1 MAVAVKKLLLILLT
15 PLTILGISVFAFNAY
30 LFPTL
35 EAWTKKEIHDY
46 TEKNLPFVIDVDRFN
61 IYLLRPSLAI
71 REIRITP
78 KPELAHIIS
87 PIVISETRAFLDI
100 FKLMVGRLE
109 ISFVAIDNISMKLEL
124 DPLLEGDS
132 KPRALPIDDLYKT
145 LEQIPLGQVI
155 LKNSQIQIES
165 KKNKFKTQLSE
176 TDLFIGKHKRSLDVV
191 IKVPQTELSL
201 EDKKLRTSFGIDVS
215 MIENKLRL
223 QSAYLSINESQL
235 RVNGEVHDLTNVM
248 LDPKFSYNLHSSI
261 NLASAQTN
269 LTELLKNIPHLQG
282 SIEVESFGELKTG
295 RMLENHF
302 SVNTKQVSVG
312 NFAIGSAELRG
323 QIKNN
328 HATLSNISVEHP
340 SGHAILQQTDIALTE
355 PYQFKTKVLAS
366 QFSLEKLFNS
376 IDLPDVPV
384 DMLARGE
391 SMCSGQ
397 LTQGF
402 SAQCDARI
410 ESNYLLV
417 STEKKKGATKII
429 ELEEIKANGHL
440 DFNLDR
446 MLFNADLEL
455 KKAQGKAQGEVR
467 FREGFNITFNT
478 DPIDFKE
485 IKELGGLRYQGQI
498 SLNGVTKGNSSAA
511 TFEAKARAQNFVLED
526 YRFGSLGSNIKY
538 EKGVLSFND
547 TKGSMNQTE
556 YAGNIAIDFMDS
568 RIEGQ
573 MKSEKADLV
582 DIGLIVE
589 NKVKLP
595 FVVRGSGPI
604 EAYFQGPMNFWN
616 MDLKV
621 QSHFTKGTI
630 GYESFDRLQVNMTQS
645 QGILNFD
652 DVYLVKNRSRL
663 NVTGQIQGAQ
673 EKLNLK
679 LSGTSVRIEESETIG
694 RVSSSLF
701 GSLNVI
707 GELNGTFKDP
717 LTRISGT
724 LNDTVIDDQEFPSS
738 SFELKFLRSHME
750 GQANILGNKI
760 QSEFSIPF
768 HQGSSNPFLLK
779 MKTINW
785 SYSSVL
791 SLIGASGLQ
800 SQYETLLTSEI
811 DLRSESGDPLRSTGK
826 IVVDQFLLK
835 RGELSLKNTA
845 PLSATFLNGQGNLKN
860 FVLEGPQNKVV
871 IEGNGFSAQD
881 LNLTVQSQVSLR
893 LLHVIVPFL
902 EELNGQ
908 LDLSARLAGSLEKP
922 EIFGTAKVKEGFV
935 KLKGFPHS
943 LEKLDGDLSFSHSKV
958 LISNVKGQLS
968 GGLITGEG
976 QIQIQGLKSLPT
988 QIKIK
993 LQNVNLQVPDGVK
1006 TIGDG
1011 DLLFSGNWFPFTLSG
1026 VYNVS
1031 SAYIDKEFGGEEAAG
1046 LNARQ
1051 SVYLPKSLKENSF
1064 EPLLLD
1070 LQVIIGRNAV
1080 IKNKLVDGTITGE
1093 LQVKGPPSSPLLFGK
1108 INLEK
1113 TSKLNFRDKIFEV
1126 QTGLLQ
1132 FNDPQEINPELY
1144 ISANSRVNEYDINL
1158 LVQGPSKNLI
1168 VKTTSSPPLSEQD
1181 IFSLLALGVT
1191 SSKLDQSFSSNAQQQ
1206 QTGYEIGSAIISQ
1219 SGIDR
1224 QFREKLGVTFQFGS
1238 YFDSTKNITVPKITL
1253 SRNIRKKLDASFSRT
1268 LGEQNVNE
1276 ARLQY
1281 SINNNVSAIGS
1292 WQAKEVQ
1299 EGAGGAGSR
1308 FNQKE
1313 TEILGIDL
1321 EYKKEFK

>member
-1 MAVAVKKLLLILLT
+1 MKKLVFILLT
-15 PLTILGISVFAFNAY
+15 PLTILGASIFAFNSY
-30 LFPTL
+30 FFPAL
-35 EAWTKKEIHDY
+35 EKWTKKEIHDY
-46 TEKNLPFVIDVDRFN
+46 SEKNLPFTIDVDRFN
-61 IYLLRPSLAI
+61 LYLLRPSLAVH
-71 REIRITP
+71 EIRITP
-78 KPELAHIIS
+78 KSELAHIFS
-87 PIVISETRAFLDI
+87 PIVISDTRAFLDI

-109 ISFVAIDNISMKLEL
+109 VSFVAIEDIAMQIEL
-124 DPLLEGDS
+124 DPLLEGES
-132 KPRALPIDDLYKT
+132 KPRELPINTLYKI

-155 LKNSQIQIES
+155 LKNSKIQIES
-165 KKNKFKTQLSE
+165 KKNRFKTQLSE
-176 TDLFIGKHKRSLDVV
+176 TDLFIGKKKRSLDVV

-201 EDKKLRTSFGIDVS
+201 EDKKLRTSFGIDATL
-215 MIENKLRL
+215 IENKLRL
-223 QSAYLSINESQL
+223 QSAFLSVNESQL
-235 RVNGEVHDLTNVM
+235 RVSGEIHDLTNLL
-248 LDPKFSYNLHSSI
+248 LDPKLTYKLTSSI
-261 NLASAQTN
+261 NLASAQSN
-269 LTELLKNIPHLQG
+269 LTELFKNIPPLQG

-295 RMLENHF
+295 RLLENHF
-302 SVNTKQVSVG
+302 SVNTKQVAVG
-312 NFAIGSAELRG
+312 NFVIGSAELSG

-328 HATLSNISVEHP
+328 HVSLSNISVEHP
-340 SGHAILQQTDIALTE
+340 SGHAILQQTDIALTA
-355 PYQFKTKVLAS
+355 PYQFKTKILAS

-376 IDLPDVPV
+376 IDLPNVPV
-384 DMLARGE
+384 EMLARGE
-391 SMCSGQ
+391 SQCSGQ
-397 LTQGF
+397 FTHGF

-417 STEKKKGATKII
+417 STEKKKNATKIV
-429 ELEEIKANGHL
+429 ELEEIKARGHL

-446 MLFNADLEL
+446 MLFTTDLEL
-455 KKAQGKAQGEVR
+455 KKAQGKAQGEVK
-467 FREGFNITFNT
+467 FREGFNIKFDTN
-478 DPIDFKE
+478 PIDFTE
-485 IKELGGLRYQGQI
+485 IKELGGLHYQGQI
-498 SLNGVTKGNSSAA
+498 SLAGVTQGNSSAA
-511 TFEAKARAQNFVLED
+511 TFEAKARVQNFNLED

-538 EKGVLSFND
+538 EKGVLTFND

-556 YAGNIAIDFMDS
+556 YGGNIAIDFKSS
-568 RIEGQ
+568 RIEGK

-582 DIGLIVE
+582 DVGLIVE

-595 FVVRGSGPI
+595 FLVRGAGPVEAIFSGPLS
-604 EAYFQGPMNFWN
+604 FWN

-621 QSHFTKGTI
+621 QSHFTKGAV
-630 GYESFDRLQVNMTQS
+630 GYESFDRLQVNLTQT
-645 QGILNFD
+645 QGSLNFD

-679 LSGTSVRIEESETIG
+679 LNGTSLRIEESEVIG
-694 RVSSSLF
+694 RISSSLF
-701 GSLNVI
+701 GNLNII
-707 GELNGTFKDP
+707 GELNGTFKEP

-724 LNDTVIDDQEFPSS
+724 LNDTVIEDQEFPSS
-738 SFELKFLRSHME
+738 SFELKFLKTHME

-760 QSEFSIPF
+760 QSEFSFPF
-768 HQGSSNPFLLK
+768 HQGSSHPFILK

-785 SYSSVL
+785 SYSSIL
-791 SLIGASGLQ
+791 SLIGASNLQ

-811 DLRSESGDPLRSTGK
+811 DLRSDNGDPFKSTGK
-826 IVVDQFLLK
+826 ILVDQFLLK
-835 RGELSLKNTA
+835 RGELALKNSL
-845 PLSATFLNGQGNLKN
+845 PMSAVFTSGQGHLKN
-860 FVLEGPQNKVV
+860 FVLEGPHNRVAV
-871 IEGNGFSAQD
+871 DGSNFSAQD
-881 LNLTVQSQVSLR
+881 LNLTVQSQVNLR
-893 LLHVIVPFL
+893 LLHVLVPFL
-902 EELNGQ
+902 EELNGN
-908 LDLSARLAGSLEKP
+908 LDLSARLAGSLERP

-943 LEKLDGDLSFSHSKV
+943 LEKLDGDLSFSHSKI

-968 GGLITGEG
+968 GGIITGEG
-976 QIQIQGLKSLPT
+976 QIQILGLKNLPT
-988 QIKIK
+988 NIKVK

-1006 TIGDG
+1006 TTGNG

-1031 SAYIDKEFGGEEAAG
+1031 SAYIDKEFGGEESAG

-1051 SVYLPKSLKENSF
+1051 SVYLPKSLKENNF
-1064 EPLLLD
+1064 EPLFLD
-1070 LQVIIGRNAV
+1070 LQVVIARNAL

-1113 TSKLNFRDKIFEV
+1113 GSKLNFRDKIFEV

-1132 FNDPQEINPELY
+1132 FNDPKEINPELY

-1158 LVQGPSKNLI
+1158 LVQGPSKNLV
-1168 VKTTSSPPLSEQD
+1168 VKTTSTPPLSEQD

-1299 EGAGGAGSR
+1299 EGTGGAGSR

-1321 EYKKEFK
+1321 EYKREFK